1 MLGAA
6 LVVWNLL
13 LVPVAEMI
21 VPSERGR
28 EGDHA
33 SGFVA
38 LVLFK
43 SQINH
48 TQHHLS
54 KSLM

>member
-6 LVVWNLL
+6 LIVWNLL

-38 LVLFK
+38 FVLFK
-43 SQINH
+43 S
-48 TQHHLS
+48 
-54 KSLM
+54 

>member
-6 LVVWNLL
+6 PVVWNLL

-28 EGDHA
+28 KGDHG

-38 LVLFK
+38 LILFK
-43 SQINH
+43 S
-48 TQHHLS
+48 
-54 KSLM
+54 